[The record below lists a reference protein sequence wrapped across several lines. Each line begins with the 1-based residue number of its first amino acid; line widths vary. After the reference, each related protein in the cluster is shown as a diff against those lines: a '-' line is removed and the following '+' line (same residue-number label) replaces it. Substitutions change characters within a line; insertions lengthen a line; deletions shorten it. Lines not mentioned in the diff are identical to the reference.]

1 MAPRDHS
8 AANHEPIP
16 YVLSSMTEPATDRYP
31 IGVQSAVYS
40 TAFFNGTVQSMA
52 STIVALLV
60 VALIDKNL
68 ALLVGVILASRQFLT
83 VTMSVYAGSLMD
95 NFGTKRVIIVFGFA
109 GVLAALAY
117 PSLSLIF
124 GVEVGSSL
132 QNPGVMFVLAI
143 ILVQMVSGYAEG
155 SSWIG
160 SQTLVGQL
168 MKGHP
173 VYAGRM
179 TFVARIG
186 GFLGPPAIGYAWDF
200 WGPWGGFGFLAAWIA
215 GGMIAASFLPDT
227 RAATQGS
234 RDAAEAEKN
243 DQPDSSGTTPKKQ
256 SSYGETLRLLL
267 IPAVAMVIMAT
278 VMRQTGSGVQSS
290 FYVVW
295 LSEHVGIDGSTIG
308 WLIGAANGASAVAAL
323 CTGPLMRRYSAHW
336 LLLLMVTVSVIA
348 IAITPLFGTNFT
360 TLLMITLLG
369 AICVRGFAQGLN
381 LPLMMIILSRSVAPH
396 LQGRVTALRISFNR
410 FGGLLVPPG
419 MGALADMEAVGGLAN
434 AFYIVGIAGVVA
446 LSLLALWVFLSP
458 SFRKLG

>member
-1 MAPRDHS
+1 MATEQHPTYS
-8 AANHEPIP
+8 I
-16 YVLSSMTEPATDRYP
+16 SM
-31 IGVQSAVYS
+31 QSAVYS

-68 ALLVGVILASRQFLT
+68 ALLIGVILASRQFLT
-83 VTMSVYAGSLMD
+83 VTMSVYSGTLMD
-95 NFGTKRVIIVFGFA
+95 NFGTKRVIIAFGVA
-109 GVLAALAY
+109 GVLSALAY
-117 PSLSLIF
+117 PAISMVLGI
-124 GVEVGSSL
+124 EVGASL
-132 QNPGVMFVLAI
+132 QNPGIALILAVI
-143 ILVQMVSGYAEG
+143 FVQMISGWSEATA
-155 SSWIG
+155 WIG

-179 TFVARIG
+179 TFVARLG

-200 WGPWGGFGFLAAWIA
+200 WGPWGGFGFLAVWIV

-234 RDAAEAEKN
+234 RDDAEKSEEPAAE
-243 DQPDSSGTTPKKQ
+243 DVTPAKQ
-256 SSYGETLRLLL
+256 SNYGQTLRLLL
-267 IPAVAMVIMAT
+267 IPAVAMVIMVT

-295 LSEHVGIDGSTIG
+295 LSEHVGIQGSTIG
-308 WLIGAANGASAVAAL
+308 WLIGAANGASAIAAL
-323 CTGPLMRRYSAHW
+323 CTSPLMKRYSAHW
-336 LLLLMVTVSVIA
+336 LLILMVTVSVIA
-348 IAITPLFGTNFT
+348 IAVTPLFGTTFS
-360 TLLMITLLG
+360 TLLFMALLG
-369 AICVRGFAQGLN
+369 GICVRGFAQGLN
-381 LPLMMIILSRSVAPH
+381 LPLMMIILSRNVAPH

-434 AFYIVGIAGVVA
+434 AFYIVGIGGVIALGA
-446 LSLLALWVFLSP
+446 LSLWVLFSP
-458 SFRKLG
+458 SFKKE